1 VEGTE
6 MTVQCEAATDAQVSS
21 EEDADRH
28 MTLLM
33 HLDAG
38 KLTSLNSPDLN
49 VLRVRLT
56 KLLNTVEEEQDR
68 RGAEE
73 EADEWRSRHS
83 QPQPQAKPPAK
94 PQTTGPT
101 PRTVADRCRRPVG
114 TR

>member
-1 VEGTE
+1 
-6 MTVQCEAATDAQVSS
+6 MTVQCEAAADARVSP

-33 HLDAG
+33 RLDAG
-38 KLTSLNSPDLN
+38 KLTSLSSSDLN

-73 EADEWRSRHS
+73 EADEWRSRHPL
-83 QPQPQAKPPAK
+83 PQPQTK
-94 PQTTGPT
+94 PQVTGPS

-114 TR
+114 TQSA